1 MSFFET
7 TSKCISVYLLQ
18 HCVFAPWNQLFRF
31 STFCL
36 FVIISEACYLLQF
49 EYLLFLCVH
58 YFKVTVNDEFS
69 QSKWAILLSSKVV
82 FFLSKN
88 FSRYFSEMYSES
100 CQICKMERFAKINN
114 EWILKAAI
122 SAKKCVLDISSG
134 SEYASVFR
142 VHTTIGFRN

>member
-7 TSKCISVYLLQ
+7 TSECISVYLLQ
-18 HCVFAPWNQLFRF
+18 HCVFAPCNQLFRF

-49 EYLLFLCVH
+49 EDLLFLCVH
-58 YFKVTVNDEFS
+58 HVKVIVNDEFL

-82 FFLSKN
+82 FFSKN
-88 FSRYFSEMYSES
+88 FSQYFSETYSES
-100 CQICKMERFAKINN
+100 CQICKMECFAKINN